1 MMKHILYI
9 VCLCLSFF
17 YLSCSESAS
26 DLSVDK
32 EIGYCRS
39 QALKTLASI
48 PSADSIPNSIDK
60 DAGCWRYTSAGSWTC
75 GFWPGIL
82 WYIYEASHDSTFMDA
97 AEQVT
102 DVILPKAYQ
111 KARSH
116 DMGLRSQT
124 GLARYHLI
132 TSYYDCFEKVLS
144 SEIYYYC
151 SLVDYAIDMSKHET

>member
-1 MMKHILYI
+1 MMKHILHT

-17 YLSCSESAS
+17 SLSCSEPSS
-26 DLSVDK
+26 HLSVDK

-60 DAGCWRYTSAGSWTC
+60 DAGCWRYTAAGSGTC

-82 WYIYEASHDSTFMDA
+82 WYIYEAFHDTAFMNA
-97 AEQVT
+97 AKQVT

-111 KARSH
+111 PARSH
-116 DMGLRSQT
+116 DMGFMMMPSVGHAYRLT
-124 GLARYHLI
+124 GDEKYKEALLSAADSLAV
-132 TSYYDCFEKVLS
+132 S
-144 SEIYYYC
+144 
-151 SLVDYAIDMSKHET
+151 